1 MLVFRLFAAL
11 CLAIG
16 STASAQDYPTRPLTL
31 VVPFSAG
38 GGADMVGRILS
49 QKLAVSLGQSVVV
62 ENRPGAGGN
71 IGAEA
76 VARADPDG
84 YTLLLTSSAFV
95 INPSLYARISYD
107 ALKDFRPISQPALL
121 PNVLVVPEALPVKSV
136 DELVAYARAHP
147 LSYASAGVGT
157 GTHLAGEMFKLA
169 TGLDMVHVPYKGGGA
184 VTTDLLAGRVALS
197 FATLPSV
204 IQYVGEGRLRALAMT
219 TSVPWPGLPKVPTM
233 QQAGFKDFDISTW
246 IGLLAPAGTPDAVVQ
261 TLHREVARIV
271 QEPDVRER
279 FTALGMMPVGDS
291 PAEFGA
297 QIRAQLSMYRELVR
311 ASGAKLD

>member
-1 MLVFRLFAAL
+1 MLVSRIIAVL
-11 CLAIG
+11 CLAVG

-38 GGADMVGRILS
+38 GGADMVGRILG
-49 QKLAVSLGQSVVV
+49 QKLAASLGQSVVV

-76 VARADPDG
+76 VARADADG

-95 INPSLYARISYD
+95 INPSLYAKIPYD
-107 ALKDFRPISQPALL
+107 AVKDFRPISQPALL
-121 PNVLVVPEALPVKSV
+121 PNVLVVPAALPVKSV
-136 DELVAYARAHP
+136 DELVAHAKAHP

-157 GTHLAGEMFKLA
+157 GTHLAGEMFKLE
-169 TGLDMVHVPYKGGGA
+169 TGLDLVHVPYKGGGA

-204 IQYVGEGRLRALAMT
+204 IQYVEDGRLRALAMT
-219 TSVPWPGLPKVPTM
+219 TNVRWPGLPQVPTM

-261 TLHREVARIV
+261 KLHREVARIV

-279 FTALGMMPVGDS
+279 FAALGMMPVGDT

-297 QIRAQLSMYRELVR
+297 QIQAQLSMYRELVR

>member
-1 MLVFRLFAAL
+1 MLILRTLAAFF
-11 CLAIG
+11 LAAS
-16 STASAQDYPTRPLTL
+16 STAYAQDYPTRPLTL
-31 VVPFSAG
+31 IVPFSAG
-38 GGADMVGRILS
+38 GGADMVGRILA
-49 QKLAVSLGQSVVV
+49 QKLTASLGQSVVV

-76 VARADPDG
+76 VARAAPDG

-95 INPSLYARISYD
+95 INPSLYAKISYD
-107 ALKDFRPISQPALL
+107 PLKDFRPISQPALL
-121 PNVLVVPEALPVKSV
+121 PNVLVVPTALPVKSV
-136 DELVAYARAHP
+136 AELVAYAKAHP

-169 TGLDMVHVPYKGGGA
+169 THLDLVHVPYKGGGA

-204 IQYVGEGRLRALAMT
+204 IQYVQEGRMRALAMT
-219 TSVPWPGLPKVPTM
+219 TDVRWAGLPDVPTM

-246 IGLLAPAGTPDAVVQ
+246 IGLLAPAGTPDAVVEK
-261 TLHREVARIV
+261 LHREVARIV

-279 FTALGMMPVGDS
+279 FVTLGMMPVGDS
-291 PAEFGA
+291 SAEFGA
-297 QIRAQLSMYRELVR
+297 QIRRQLAMYKELVK